1 MSTRRWSRIWR
12 QIFLARRSKGP
23 SERELEALREI
34 ADILIPDSFNVF
46 GYSKETV
53 IEGIL
58 KSIEDGPAI
67 IGLKMKMI
75 HKVLKRCYEG

>member
-1 MSTRRWSRIWR
+1 MAER
-12 QIFLARRSKGP
+12 ARGP

-34 ADILIPDSFNVF
+34 GDVLIPDSFNVY

-58 KSIEDGPAI
+58 KSIEGGPAI
-67 IGLKMKMI
+67 IGLKMRMI
-75 HKVLKRCYEG
+75 YKVLKRCYEG

>member
-1 MSTRRWSRIWR
+1 M
-12 QIFLARRSKGP
+12 
-23 SERELEALREI
+23 
-34 ADILIPDSFNVF
+34 IPDSFNVL
-46 GYSKETV
+46 GQSKETV

-75 HKVLKRCYEG
+75 YKIFKRCYEG

>member
-1 MSTRRWSRIWR
+1 MT
-12 QIFLARRSKGP
+12 GP

-34 ADILIPDSFNVF
+34 GDLLIPESFNVL
-46 GYSKETV
+46 GQSKETV
-53 IEGIL
+53 IEGL
-58 KSIEDGPAI
+58 LESIKEGPAI